1 MSWFKSKPGKPAI
14 ENAGELPKPP
24 EITHTQVIQTRAIH
38 LLNLFRLIISLSLI
52 GLYFYFGDLHEL
64 NKDNSPLF
72 LYLSIGYFAFSAL
85 VLIVN
90 SCKLVAYSLLQ
101 PLQFVVDIIFIIFLM
116 SAAGGIGSGLGLL
129 LIITIVIASLISNG
143 RLALFYAAVATIGL
157 LLEQSYQIARWDLN
171 ATSYTQS
178 VMLSVSCFATAWLAY
193 SLVKRMQH
201 SEALASARGIDLENM
216 AQVNALITQEMHDGI
231 IVVDEQFKI
240 RHTNLQAGVLLGI
253 PDHTD
258 TLMLGTLLPQIET
271 KLSLWIAGD
280 DLQNNSIVAIND
292 HELKFRFMPINHSRN
307 LGSVIFIQDWS
318 QIQSA
323 AQQAKLAALGRLTAN
338 IAHEIRNPLSAI
350 SHATQLLQEDQVP
363 APTTRMLQII
373 SDNIQRIDQIIKDV
387 LELNRRDRTHQDR
400 IELNQFLT
408 EFHAQFCAV
417 EKIPE
422 THFNL
427 TLSLHNPTIVFDHR
441 HLTQILWNLSRNGW
455 EHSQQLATSLS
466 LSCYSKGHQLF
477 IEIRDDG
484 EGVAEQDRNR
494 LFEPFFT
501 TKKTGNG
508 LGLYISREL
517 AEANSASI
525 QYQYLAPGSAFTLH
539 IRKSG

>member
-1 MSWFKSKPGKPAI
+1 MSLFNSNSNLGLSTSTGL
-14 ENAGELPKPP
+14 GELP
-24 EITHTQVIQTRAIH
+24 IQTRAIH

-52 GLYFYFGDLHEL
+52 GIYFSIGDTNGWDKE
-64 NKDNSPLF
+64 NKPLF
-72 LYLSIGYFAFSAL
+72 LYLSVGYFVFSAIVL
-85 VLIVN
+85 ATESFKLIV
-90 SCKLVAYSLLQ
+90 SRFLQ

-116 SAAGGIGSGLGLL
+116 SAAGGISSGLGLL

-157 LLEQSYQIARWDLN
+157 LLEQTYQILKLN
-171 ATSYTQS
+171 LTATSYTQS
-178 VMLSVSCFATAWLAY
+178 VMLSISCFATAWLAY
-193 SLVKRMQH
+193 SLVKRMQQ

-231 IVVDEQFKI
+231 IVVDQHFKI
-240 RHTNLQAGVLLGI
+240 RHTNLQAGVLLGVA
-253 PDHTD
+253 TD
-258 TLMLGTLLPQIET
+258 LSETMLGTLLPEVET
-271 KLSLWIAGD
+271 KLNLWIAGED
-280 DLQNNSIVAIND
+280 QQNNALVTING
-292 HELKFRFMPINHSRN
+292 HELKFRFMPINSLRN
-307 LGSVIFIQDWS
+307 LGTVIFIQDWS
-318 QIQSA
+318 QIQSV

-350 SHATQLLQEDQVP
+350 SHATQLLQEDVNS

-387 LELNRRDRTHQDR
+387 LELNRRDRTHQDT
-400 IELNQFLT
+400 IDLNTFLT
-408 EFHAQFCAV
+408 DFHTQFCAI

-422 THFNL
+422 SHFSL
-427 TLSLHNPTIVFDHR
+427 TLSLHKPTILFDHR
-441 HLTQILWNLSRNGW
+441 HLTQILWNLSKNGW
-455 EHSQQLATSLS
+455 EHSQKLATSLS
-466 LSCYSKGHQLF
+466 MHSFSKGNQLY

-484 EGVAEQDRNR
+484 EGVAEQERNR

-517 AEANSASI
+517 AGANGASI
-525 QYQYLAPGSAFTLH
+525 QYQPLAPGSAFVLQ
-539 IRKSG
+539 IKKSS

>member
-1 MSWFKSKPGKPAI
+1 MSLFKSNSNIRPNNTT
-14 ENAGELPKPP
+14 ELGELP
-24 EITHTQVIQTRAIH
+24 IQTRAIH

-52 GLYFYFGDLHEL
+52 GLYFYIGDTNWWNRE
-64 NKDNSPLF
+64 NEPLF
-72 LYLSIGYFAFSAL
+72 LYLSVGYFVFSAIVL
-85 VLIVN
+85 ATESFKLIV
-90 SCKLVAYSLLQ
+90 SSFLQ

-116 SAAGGIGSGLGLL
+116 SAAGGISSGLGLL

-157 LLEQSYQIARWDLN
+157 LLEQTYQILRWNLT

-193 SLVKRMQH
+193 SLAKRMQQ

-231 IVVDEQFKI
+231 IVVDQHYKI
-240 RHTNLQAGVLLGI
+240 RHTNLQAGVLLGVAS
-253 PDHTD
+253 DLSET
-258 TLMLGTLLPQIET
+258 MLGTLLPQIEA
-271 KLSLWIAGD
+271 KLNLWIAGED
-280 DLQNNSIVAIND
+280 QQNNALVTING
-292 HELKFRFMPINHSRN
+292 HELKFRFMPINSLRN
-307 LGSVIFIQDWS
+307 LGTVIFIQDWS
-318 QIQSA
+318 QIQST

-350 SHATQLLQEDQVP
+350 SHATQLLQEDVTS

-387 LELNRRDRTHQDR
+387 LELNRRDRTHQD
-400 IELNQFLT
+400 IIDLNPFLID
-408 EFHAQFCAV
+408 FHTQFCAV

-422 THFNL
+422 SHFNL
-427 TLSLHNPTIVFDHR
+427 TLSLHKPTILFDHR
-441 HLTQILWNLSRNGW
+441 HLTQILWNLSKNGW
-455 EHSQQLATSLS
+455 EHSQKLAGSLS
-466 LSCYSKGHQLF
+466 MHSYSKGNQLY
-477 IEIRDDG
+477 IDIRDDG
-484 EGVAEQDRNR
+484 EGVAELERNR

-517 AEANSASI
+517 AAANGASI
-525 QYQYLAPGSAFTLH
+525 QYQPLTPGSAFVLQLK
-539 IRKSG
+539 KSS